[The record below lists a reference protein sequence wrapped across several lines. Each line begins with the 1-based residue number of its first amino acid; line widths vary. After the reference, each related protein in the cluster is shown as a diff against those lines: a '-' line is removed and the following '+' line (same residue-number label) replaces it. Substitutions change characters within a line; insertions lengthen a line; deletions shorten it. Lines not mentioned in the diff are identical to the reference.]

1 MRSTASYSNDFLSSG
16 HAYSVT
22 RVKAMKALLF
32 KKEDYDKML
41 KMSLPEINRLLQ
53 ENQYKKEI
61 DFFASSS
68 QGLMLTEM
76 AITRNLENVFSKIL
90 GFSVQSS
97 KGQISLF
104 LKKYDIFNIT
114 TILKGF
120 RIKVDKKELKDN
132 LIAAGSLKRE
142 FLEKIINESNSFED
156 AVTAFKGTSYFKVIS
171 KNQENVAQMEDVLFK
186 DYFEEL
192 LANGDA
198 DLHNFAL
205 KQIKAY
211 NSRQLI
217 RKEKNEIKPIQIAG
231 IKDSY
236 IIPEPFKG
244 KEEIYLLRQ
253 VLSENL
259 KLLHIFKSSVGVL
272 LAYFLAKEIEVR
284 NLRFMAVGKNS
295 NLNEEMIK
303 ENLVI
308 A

>member
-1 MRSTASYSNDFLSSG
+1 
-16 HAYSVT
+16 
-22 RVKAMKALLF
+22 MKALLF

-41 KMSLPEINRLLQ
+41 KMSLSEINRLLQ

-61 DFFASSS
+61 DFFASSN

-76 AITRNLENVFSKIL
+76 AITRNLESVFAKIL
-90 GFSVQSS
+90 GFSIQSS

-120 RIKVDKKELKDN
+120 RIKVDKQELKEDI
-132 LIAAGSLKRE
+132 IAAGSLKRE

-156 AVTAFKGTSYFKVIS
+156 AVTAFRGTPYFKVIL
-171 KNQENVAQMEDVLFK
+171 KNQENLAQMEDALFK

-192 LANGDA
+192 IANGEE
-198 DLHNFAL
+198 DLRNFAL

-217 RKEKNEIKPIQIAG
+217 RKEKAEIHPVQIAG

-236 IIPEPFKG
+236 VIPEAFKG
-244 KEEIYLLRQ
+244 REEIYLLKQ
-253 VLSENL
+253 ILSENL

-295 NLNEEMIK
+295 NLSEEMIK